1 MPALETVKPVVR
13 IIEDDPSV
21 QMFLSGLVELAGFVT
36 TNYGSAEQFMSD
48 DNLAQPGCVLIDLML
63 PGLNGADLVHWIGQ
77 QVHPLPVIIVSGCGS
92 VPAAVLCFKRGI
104 VDFIEK
110 PIDSELLLAA
120 VRRAVALDIEQELA
134 NQRVLESRQLYA
146 TLTNREKE
154 VLTSMSQG
162 LLSKQIARNLSL
174 STRTVE
180 KHRTNIMKKMQTDSL
195 AKLLRTLVELGL

>member
-1 MPALETVKPVVR
+1 LETVKPVVR

-21 QMFLSGLVELAGFVT
+21 QMLLSRLIELAGFVT

-48 DNLAQPGCVLIDLML
+48 DNLAHPGCVLIDLML
-63 PGLNGADLVHWIGQ
+63 PGLNGADLVQWIGL

-92 VPAAVLCFKRGI
+92 VPAAVLCFRRGI

-110 PIDSELLLAA
+110 PIDTELLLAS

-134 NQRVLESRQLYA
+134 NHRVLESRQLYA
-146 TLTNREKE
+146 TLTDREKE

-162 LLSKQIARNLSL
+162 LLSKQIAGDLSL

-180 KHRTNIMKKMQTDSL
+180 KHRTNIMKKMQADSL